1 MGFYEEISKYY
12 DNIFPIGN
20 EQIAIIME
28 TAGKPPKAIL
38 DVACGTGG
46 YSLELAKQGYLVTAV
61 DIDAKMVEAARDKA
75 KINNVEFNAIQA
87 NMLTLTV
94 DLAEKYDLIFCIGNS
109 IVHLGGL
116 NEIEKFLSDV
126 KSLLKV
132 GGSAIFQIINYDRV
146 MKKGITSLPTITD
159 ETIGLCFER
168 MYELDRVSGNVLF
181 NTILK
186 VNNEKI
192 ENSIPLYPLLSNDFL
207 NLIKQVGFI
216 NIELFGDFKGSK
228 YDTENS
234 YMTVLRISE

>member
-1 MGFYEEISKYY
+1 
-12 DNIFPIGN
+12 
-20 EQIAIIME
+20 ME
-28 TAGKPPKAIL
+28 T
-38 DVACGTGG
+38 
-46 YSLELAKQGYLVTAV
+46 
-61 DIDAKMVEAARDKA
+61 ARDKA

-159 ETIGLCFER
+159 ETIGLYFER

-181 NTILK
+181 NTFLK

-192 ENSIPLYPLLSNDFL
+192 ENSIPLYPLLSDDFL